1 MKVYNVQFETVENG
15 RYEFI
20 NSLLNKSIFN
30 DYLFEQTFF
39 DISILI
45 DRPVDFLYR
54 RIWECVYIKRGCST
68 RTTMNDCII
77 NLRLS
82 LSEAIQYIYTVTPPR
97 LQCLIKDSIKSIDD
111 ITQLLHQFL
120 IDDNEGQSITYLS
133 MFKKLTHLE
142 SFDTSWNNDTTCIDV
157 IRQHG
162 NQNGL
167 AGVVVSSSISI
178 PEIVNNETFDFDI
191 QMMFHCKNNNQLSD
205 LFKILYESTSNSI
218 ILNIK
223 EDDNGIY
230 VMMYSHI
237 YHGEV
242 CSKLSMFIKEMYR
255 EFYRWG

>member
-1 MKVYNVQFETVENG
+1 MT
-15 RYEFI
+15 
-20 NSLLNKSIFN
+20 
-30 DYLFEQTFF
+30 
-39 DISILI
+39 
-45 DRPVDFLYR
+45 
-54 RIWECVYIKRGCST
+54 
-68 RTTMNDCII
+68 DCII

-120 IDDNEGQSITYLS
+120 IEDNEGQSITYLS
-133 MFKKLTHLE
+133 IFKKLTHLE
-142 SFDTSWNNDTTCIDV
+142 SFDTGWNNDTTCIDV

-167 AGVVVSSSISI
+167 AGVVVSSSTSI
-178 PEIVNNETFDFDI
+178 PEIVNNETSDFDI
-191 QMMFHCKNNNQLSD
+191 QMMFHCKNNNQLSN

-223 EDDNGIY
+223 EDDNEIY
-230 VMMYSHI
+230 VMMYTHV

-255 EFYRWG
+255 EFYKWG

>member
-1 MKVYNVQFETVENG
+1 MF
-15 RYEFI
+15 FI
-20 NSLLNKSIFN
+20 S
-30 DYLFEQTFF
+30 FF

-68 RTTMNDCII
+68 RTTVNDCII

-142 SFDTSWNNDTTCIDV
+142 SFDTSWNHDTTCIDV

-191 QMMFHCKNNNQLSD
+191 QMMFHCKNNNHNTNKNFLYDILFPTLEQLYIMD
-205 LFKILYESTSNSI
+205 LLLLFQHVHLHSLFLIFSLFV
-218 ILNIK
+218 L
-223 EDDNGIY
+223 
-230 VMMYSHI
+230 
-237 YHGEV
+237 
-242 CSKLSMFIKEMYR
+242 
-255 EFYRWG
+255 